1 MIKNLIKKIDELLFN
16 GFIKRCYHKVI
27 YSNDILRKTRL
38 LNYTLKRKEKKSL
51 LLADLIYRSPLD
63 GVIVECGVGVGA
75 TLIKIAQISKKKIY
89 AFDSFEGFPENLS
102 ENDDQTLS
110 KYLKDNKWN
119 YKLMNIDLVK
129 QNLLNNKVNEKEIE
143 KRIIFKK
150 GFFPESFKGFD
161 EKISFLHLDVD
172 LYYSYKDCLE
182 FFFPKILKNGIVTFD
197 EYEPNTEVKNRKG
210 WNFIGANKA
219 IDEFVEKNNLK
230 LIEHWTGFK
239 YIIKE

>member
-1 MIKNLIKKIDELLFN
+1 MIKNLIKKVDEILFKST
-16 GFIKRCYHKVI
+16 IKKIYHRI
-27 YSNDILRKTRL
+27 TYSNNILRKTTL

-51 LLADLIYRSPLD
+51 LLADLIYKCPEE

-75 TLIKIAQISKKKIY
+75 TLIKIAKISKKKIY

-102 ENDDQTLS
+102 EKDDQYLE

-129 QNLLNNKVNEKEIE
+129 NNLANNYLDEKEIND
-143 KRIIFKK
+143 RIVFKK
-150 GFFPESFKGFD
+150 GYFPESFKDFN

-172 LYYSYKDCLE
+172 LYNSYKDCLE
-182 FFFPKILKNGIVTFD
+182 FFYPKLIKNGIVTFD
-197 EYEPNTEVKNRKG
+197 EYEPDTKIKNRKG

-219 IDEFVEKNNLK
+219 IDEFVNKNNLK
-230 LIEHWTGFK
+230 LLEHWTGFK
-239 YIIKE
+239 YIIKD